1 MAEATTKTN
10 ADLLGQVA
18 DYYDRQL
25 VAHGATPRGVDWSSA
40 ESQALRF
47 RQLQHLFNGMQ
58 EFSIADIGC
67 GYGAL
72 LDYLDAGGV
81 QCDYVG
87 MDVSTNMISAARER
101 HQHHLHAR
109 FVEGARPEFPVDY
122 AVASGIFNVRG
133 VIGDD
138 VWLDY
143 IHATLDAMHIDCRR
157 GYAFNCL
164 SARSDR
170 DRMRPDLYYADPAA
184 TLAYCLGQSRHVAL
198 LHDYGLYE
206 FTIMVRKEPK

>member
-1 MAEATTKTN
+1 MAVV
-10 ADLLGQVA
+10 ADTQAALLDRVA
-18 DYYDRQL
+18 DYYNHRL
-25 VAHGATPRGVDWSSA
+25 ATHGATPHGVDWNGA

-47 RQLQHLFNGMQ
+47 RQLGHLIDDAQ
-58 EFSIADIGC
+58 DFSIADIGC

-81 QCDYVG
+81 RCDYIG
-87 MDVSTNMISAARER
+87 TDVSENMIAAARER
-101 HQHHLHAR
+101 HGHHLHAR
-109 FVEGARPEFPVDY
+109 FVEGPRPDVPVDY

-133 VIGDD
+133 AVRDD
-138 VWLDY
+138 VWHDY
-143 IHATLDAMHIDCRR
+143 LRATLDAMHADSRR

-164 SARSDR
+164 SSRSDR

-184 TLAYCLGQSRHVAL
+184 TLAYCLDHSRHVAL

-206 FTIMVRKEPK
+206 FTILVRKEPA